1 MKADDLP
8 RSPQKILAKRFMSVS
23 PALTDL
29 SHLYQTEFVR
39 SARAIG
45 VLWAICTLCLAIIEV
60 VILVQPSW
68 IGTADTGRYHPAAP
82 SGTLG
87 LFEVCIESD
96 WPVLDCRG
104 GLSSL
109 SPLPSFQ
116 SVAVLVGVS
125 LWTVWTSLLC
135 LCLFRFCSAA
145 TVYKICAWLQ
155 LTAGQSMIQYLN
167 HAGTDS
173 LVCSFL
179 SDVIC
184 LKSVCSICEVSYFFL
199 FRFLSCIGLSPV
211 SRLMGQSRNEVLVW
225 PYSKSKPQ
233 YSIHHLLI
241 TVEPGDTSTST
252 YEYFGETSEQIR
264 RANFGL

>member
-1 MKADDLP
+1 
-8 RSPQKILAKRFMSVS
+8 MS
-23 PALTDL
+23 LL
-29 SHLYQTEFVR
+29 SQ
-39 SARAIG
+39 
-45 VLWAICTLCLAIIEV
+45 
-60 VILVQPSW
+60 
-68 IGTADTGRYHPAAP
+68 
-82 SGTLG
+82 
-87 LFEVCIESD
+87 VCIESD

-155 LTAGQSMIQYLN
+155 LTAGQSMIQYRN
-167 HAGTDS
+167 NAGTDS

-179 SDVIC
+179 SNVIC
-184 LKSVCSICEVSYFFL
+184 LKSVCSICEVSYSFL

-225 PYSKSKPQ
+225 PYGKSKPQ

-252 YEYFGETSEQIR
+252 YEYFGK
-264 RANFGL
+264 RANKFAVQILAFEIQVRTRDTSTLTDVDSRWQHLVHFTYS